1 MKNILSASG
10 RIGITLLATA
20 AAVYAGVQMW
30 HHYEVEPWTRD
41 GRIKAYVVQVAPD
54 VTGLVTQ
61 VYVHDNQQVKAGQPL
76 FEIDRARFELALRQA
91 EAQVVAAQAALS
103 QAGREN
109 KRNTELDDLVSQ
121 ETREQG
127 QTRTDQ
133 ARATLAQAQV
143 NLDTAKLNLER
154 THVASAVDGTVTNLD
169 LRVGAYATAAHP
181 VMAVVDSHSFY
192 VEGYFEETKLPGI
205 ELGDKVDV
213 TLMGTRTPFRGHV
226 ESFAE
231 GIADRDRSTGQNMLP
246 NVNPTF
252 NWVRLAQRIPV
263 RIAIDTV
270 PAGVRL
276 VAGQTATVKVLP
288 ATQTA
293 QAAAAAPAPA
303 PAAAPAPAKATQ
315 PTASSVAAPS
325 TVHTA
330 AH

>member
-1 MKNILSASG
+1 MLAATG
-10 RIGITLLATA
+10 RIGITLLAA
-20 AAVYAGVQMW
+20 AGAVYVGMQLW

-41 GRIKAYVVQVAPD
+41 GRVKAYVVQVAPD
-54 VTGLVTQ
+54 VTGPVTK
-61 VYVHDNQQVKAGQPL
+61 VYVHDNQQVKAGDPL

-91 EAQVVAAQAALS
+91 EAQVTAAQAALS
-103 QAGREN
+103 QAQREN
-109 KRNTELDDLVSQ
+109 KRNTALDDLVSQ

-133 ARATLAQAQV
+133 ARAALAQAEV
-143 NLDTAKLNLER
+143 NLDTAKLNLQR
-154 THVASAVDGTVTNLD
+154 ARVVSAVDGTVTNLD
-169 LRVGAYATAAHP
+169 LREGAYATAAHP

-205 ELGDKVDV
+205 GLGDKVDV
-213 TLMGTRTPFRGHV
+213 KLMGANQEVKGHV

-231 GIADRDRSTGQNMLP
+231 GIADRDRSTSQNMLP

-263 RIAIDTV
+263 RIALDAV

-288 ATQTA
+288 ATRTG
-293 QAAAAAPAPA
+293 
-303 PAAAPAPAKATQ
+303 K
-315 PTASSVAAPS
+315 PS
-325 TVHTA
+325 
-330 AH
+330 

>member
-1 MKNILSASG
+1 MKNILAATG

-20 AAVYAGVQMW
+20 AAVYVGVQLW

-41 GRIKAYVVQVAPD
+41 GRVKAYVVEVAPD
-54 VTGLVTQ
+54 VTGPVTQ
-61 VYVHDNQQVKAGQPL
+61 VYVHDNQQVKAGEPL
-76 FEIDRARFELALRQA
+76 FEIDRARFELAERQA
-91 EAQVVAAQAALS
+91 EAQVIAAKAALAQAE
-103 QAGREN
+103 REN
-109 KRNTELDDLVSQ
+109 KRNAELDNLVSQ

-133 ARATLAQAQV
+133 ARAALAQAQV
-143 NLDTAKLNLER
+143 NLDTAKLNLQR
-154 THVASAVDGTVTNLD
+154 SHVVSAADGTVTNLD
-169 LRVGAYATAAHP
+169 LRVGAYATASHP

-192 VEGYFEETKLPGI
+192 IEGYFEETKLPGI
-205 ELGDKVDV
+205 QIGDKADV
-213 TLMGTRTPFRGHV
+213 TLMGSNQAVKGHV

-263 RIAIDTV
+263 RIAIDAV

-288 ATQTA
+288 Q
-293 QAAAAAPAPA
+293 QAAKVASTPA
-303 PAAAPAPAKATQ
+303 
-315 PTASSVAAPS
+315 
-325 TVHTA
+325 TVKTTH
-330 AH
+330 